1 MSRIGKNPITIP
13 AKTDVVV
20 SDGVVTVKGPHG
32 ELRRRYVSDVTITV
46 ADGAVTVAPARESR
60 EALALWGTFASH
72 VRNMLQGVNEPFT
85 KKLEVEGIG
94 YKVDVTGPNVVLN
107 VGYSHPVLL
116 PIPEGIAVK
125 AEKGVIT
132 VSGVDK
138 EAVGQFAAEIREVR
152 KPEPYKGKGIH
163 YEGEAIRRKQGK
175 KAGA

>member
-46 ADGAVTVAPARESR
+46 ADGAVTVAPARETR

>member
-13 AKTDVVV
+13 AKTEVVV

-32 ELRRRYVSDVTITV
+32 ELRRRYVDDVLITV
-46 ADGAVTVAPARESR
+46 DAGAVLVAPANETR
-60 EALALWGTFASH
+60 EALALWGTFAAH
-72 VRNMLQGVNEPFT
+72 IRNMLKGVNEPFI

-116 PIPEGIAVK
+116 PIPEGLAVK

-132 VSGVDK
+132 VTGIDK
-138 EAVGQFAAEIREVR
+138 EAVGQFAAVIREVR

-163 YEGEAIRRKQGK
+163 YEGEKIARKQGK

>member
-13 AKTDVVV
+13 AKTEVVV
-20 SDGVVTVKGPHG
+20 ADGVVTVKGPNG
-32 ELRRRYVSDVTITV
+32 ELRRRFIDAVTIVV
-46 ADGAVTVAPARESR
+46 ADGTVTVAPANETG
-60 EALALWGTFASH
+60 EALALWGTFAAH
-72 VRNMLQGVNEPFT
+72 IRNMLKGVNEPFS
-85 KKLEVEGIG
+85 KQLVVEGIG
-94 YKVDVTGPNVVLN
+94 YKVDVTGTNVVLN

-132 VSGVDK
+132 VSGIDK
-138 EAVGQFAAEIREVR
+138 EAVGQFAAVIREVR

-163 YEGEAIRRKQGK
+163 YEGEQIARKQGK

>member
-1 MSRIGKNPITIP
+1 
-13 AKTDVVV
+13 
-20 SDGVVTVKGPHG
+20 
-32 ELRRRYVSDVTITV
+32 
-46 ADGAVTVAPARESR
+46 
-60 EALALWGTFASH
+60 
-72 VRNMLQGVNEPFT
+72 MLQGVNEPFA

-94 YKVDVTGPNVVLN
+94 YKVEVTPTNVVLN

-116 PIPEGIAVK
+116 PIPEGLAVK
-125 AEKGVIT
+125 AEKSVIT
-132 VSGVDK
+132 VTGVDK

>member
-163 YEGEAIRRKQGK
+163 KQGK